1 MTTNFYVLSWVIIF
15 YTYYIYYLNVA
26 TWPLAW
32 PTSLQN
38 FRLYR
43 K

>member
-26 TWPLAW
+26 TWP
-32 PTSLQN
+32 TSLQN